1 MDLTEPFKISVMA
14 GGLFVIFLGT
24 MVDAPSYLKKVFLI
38 LRVGKGEYLDR
49 NCKRVAAL
57 WMDEYT
63 Y

>member
-1 MDLTEPFKISVMA
+1 MNSVLKSSSV
-14 GGLFVIFLGT
+14 GGT